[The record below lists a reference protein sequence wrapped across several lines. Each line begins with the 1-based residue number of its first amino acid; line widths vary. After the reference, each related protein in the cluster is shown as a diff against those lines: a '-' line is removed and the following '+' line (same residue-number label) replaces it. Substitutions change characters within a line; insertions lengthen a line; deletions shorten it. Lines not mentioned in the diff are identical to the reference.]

1 VTTMRIVGAQNDILR
16 GIAFMTCAVSM
27 FPFINASAKYLSNV
41 DYPITE
47 VVWARFAGH
56 LVFVVLAFFPRQGWA
71 LFATSRPAM
80 QVTRSILLLGS
91 NALFVAAIGRLP
103 LATASAIGFAAP
115 FIVTAL
121 SVPVLGEQVGIRRWS
136 AVVVGFLGVLLV
148 IRPGAGFA
156 NWATLLVL
164 ASTASYATY
173 QVVTRLV
180 ALHDKPET
188 GIVYAALVG
197 TAVMSVIAPFDWR
210 VPGALLD
217 WLAFACLGFF
227 GGFGHYFVIKALRC
241 GPAAVIAP
249 FGYGELVGSTIIGYY
264 AFGNFPDAWTW
275 LGAAIIVACG
285 VYIAYREG
293 VRRQLA
299 APATR

>member
-1 VTTMRIVGAQNDILR
+1 MVTARIIAAQSDILR
-16 GIAFMTCAVSM
+16 GILLMTAAVSM
-27 FPFINASAKYLSNV
+27 FPFINAAAKHLSA

-47 VVWARFAGH
+47 VMWARFAGH
-56 LVFVVLAFFPRQGWA
+56 LVFVVLAFFPRQRWS
-71 LFATSRPAM
+71 LFSTSRPLM
-80 QVTRSILLLGS
+80 QVTRSSLLLGS
-91 NALFVAAIGRLP
+91 NGLFVAAIGQLP

-121 SVPVLGEQVGIRRWS
+121 SVPVLGERVGIRRWS
-136 AVVVGFLGVLLV
+136 AVVVGFAGVLLV

-164 ASTASYATY
+164 ASTATYATY
-173 QVVTRLV
+173 QVITRLI

-188 GIVYAALVG
+188 GIVYAGLVG
-197 TAVMSVIAPFDWR
+197 TVVMSAIAPFEWR
-210 VPGALLD
+210 LPGSALD

-227 GGFGHYFVIKALRC
+227 GGFGHYFVIKALRL

-249 FGYGELVGSTIIGYY
+249 FGYGELIGSVVIGYY
-264 AFGNFPDAWTW
+264 VFGNFPDAWTW
-275 LGAAIIVACG
+275 LGAAIIVGCG

-293 VRRQLA
+293 VRRRMA
-299 APATR
+299 SATL

>member
-1 VTTMRIVGAQNDILR
+1 MTPIRVVGAQNDILR
-16 GIAFMTCAVSM
+16 GIAFMTLAVSM

-41 DYPITE
+41 GYPITE

-56 LVFVVLAFFPRQGWA
+56 LVFVVLAFLPRQGWA
-71 LFATSRPAM
+71 LFATSRPTM
-80 QVTRSILLLGS
+80 QITRSILLLGS
-91 NALFVAAIGRLP
+91 NAVFVAAIGRLP

-121 SVPVLGEQVGIRRWS
+121 SVPVLGEKVGIRRWS

-148 IRPGAGFA
+148 IRPGSGFA

-164 ASTASYATY
+164 VSTTAYATY
-173 QVVTRLV
+173 QVITRLV

-197 TAVMSVIAPFDWR
+197 TAVMSVIAPFEWR
-210 VPGALLD
+210 LPSAALD
-217 WLAFACLGFF
+217 WLALACLGFF

-249 FGYGELVGSTIIGYY
+249 FGYGELIGSTVIGYY

-275 LGAAIIVACG
+275 LGAAIIVGCG

-293 VRRQLA
+293 VRRQMA
-299 APATR
+299 VAVTR